1 MSPEEGKATGSA
13 RAVYEGRFGQS
24 DFDMRNYA
32 VAPDGRILIIEPAE
46 DGHKVTHI
54 DVMLHWDSVLP

>member
-1 MSPEEGKATGSA
+1 
-13 RAVYEGRFGQS
+13 
-24 DFDMRNYA
+24 MRNYA